1 MLEELGR
8 ILAAAGLAHAH
19 RDEPGTAGLG
29 TRQIKATTTVTVTL
43 MMGLRYPYLATV
55 ASLDLVRLSK
65 RHTVRFRRT

>member
-29 TRQIKATTTVTVTL
+29 TRQIKATTTVCDFDDGITVPL
-43 MMGLRYPYLATV
+43 PSYGSQP
-55 ASLDLVRLSK
+55 RLGK
-65 RHTVRFRRT
+65 TE